1 MNTIK
6 RTVVPVLA
14 AVLAA
19 AVISSIWYS
28 PALFRE
34 SWVALRSQWLHVP
47 PDAYIAP
54 WKPMVELVREFVVAY
69 ALTRLVTQL
78 RITRIASA
86 TWLGFLLWLA
96 FPMAMLVG
104 ASMWD
109 DKPWELSLIHGG
121 DWLTKLLV
129 MPIVI
134 TVTQRLTMKS
144 RANAGMP
151 DDAQL
156 PAQR

>member
-86 TWLGFLLWLA
+86 AWLGFLLWLA

-144 RANAGMP
+144 RANTGMP